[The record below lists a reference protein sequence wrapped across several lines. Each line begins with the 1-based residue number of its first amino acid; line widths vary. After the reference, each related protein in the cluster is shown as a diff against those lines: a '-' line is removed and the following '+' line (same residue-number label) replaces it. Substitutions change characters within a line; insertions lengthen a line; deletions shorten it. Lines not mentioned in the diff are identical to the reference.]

1 MPYQSAP
8 RPSIV
13 QLVESLGGSIWTTC
27 TDMANGGIDVARTQI
42 EQMDVP
48 SAAKTLLGWRPIG
61 YPCDQAVAE
70 SFLCVYDIRG
80 KNYNFQPQ
88 EVICGNVAPS
98 LLLIEGMLHAASE
111 YYDVFAPCE
120 GGDIWDIGIEPCDAI
135 AGNTRVGAEFT
146 WTDIRLPMLP
156 VIRSICSREDAIT
169 AATAGAIAGSTLQL
183 NFAHKLIEVG
193 ACATKS
199 TATMEEEMNVT
210 LTAKCTALKINEIKI
225 MLEPVGC
232 AANLANDESATRAYV
247 RRAAQR
253 LAFTQETVTITT
265 SWDED
270 VALTAA
276 GQAVSMFRY
285 I

>member
-146 WTDIRLPMLP
+146 WTDIRLPLP
-156 VIRSICSREDAIT
+156 TIRSQCSREI
-169 AATAGAIAGSTLQL
+169 AIAIAAVGEVAGLAMPITD
-183 NFAHKLIEVG
+183 AHQLIEVG
-193 ACATKS
+193 GAATQS
-199 TATMEEEMNVT
+199 VNTVFEELNIT
-210 LTAKCTALKINEIKI
+210 LVLRCTALPMQEIRA
-225 MLEPVGC
+225 MFEPCGC
-232 AANLANDESATRAYV
+232 AGITPASSIAYV
-247 RRAAQR
+247 SRRLER
-253 LAFTQETVTITT
+253 MRFSQESVTIT
-265 SWDED
+265 SAFDVD
-270 VALTAA
+270 VALAAA
-276 GQAVSMFRY
+276 GQAAHY
-285 I
+285 IRWI